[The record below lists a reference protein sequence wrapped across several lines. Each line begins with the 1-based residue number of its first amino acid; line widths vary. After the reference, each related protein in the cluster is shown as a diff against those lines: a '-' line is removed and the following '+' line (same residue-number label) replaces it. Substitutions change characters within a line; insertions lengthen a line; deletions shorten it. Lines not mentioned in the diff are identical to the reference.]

1 MNELQIIPPEKE
13 SGIVAFVNEQ
23 TGAVLDLTIKDAESM
38 AVGIDRGTKIKG
50 ALNKLEAMRKEM
62 VGPLNDQVKAINAK
76 FKFFSEPLENAKD
89 SLNKKLIVFQEAER
103 RKAELIRQEA
113 ERKAAEEQARIDA
126 EREAA
131 ERKMIEEQA
140 KLDAAKI
147 DEETRAA
154 AKKKLEEENAKK
166 QQELADLEA
175 GQQIA
180 AAMVAPVVE
189 KTTRTASGAKIT
201 FKQRWVW
208 DLEDIDAVPREFMCV
223 DEAAVKKAISM
234 GIRNIPGI
242 KIYQETNVSQ

>member
-1 MNELQIIPPEKE
+1 MNTDLIIPPEKE

-23 TGAVLDLTIKDAESM
+23 TAAVTDLVVKDAESL

-50 ALNKLEAMRKEM
+50 AINKLEEMRKSM

-76 FKFFSEPLENAKD
+76 FKFFSQPLEAAKE
-89 SLNKKLIVFQEAER
+89 SLNRKMIAFQEEER
-103 RKAELIRQEA
+103 RKAEKIRLEA

-154 AKKKLEEENAKK
+154 AKRKLEEENARK

-175 GQQIA
+175 GQRIA
-180 AAMVAPVVE
+180 AAMVTPVVE
-189 KTTRTASGAKIT
+189 KTQRTSSGAKVT

-208 DLEDIDAVPREFMCV
+208 GLEDIDAVPREFMCV

-242 KIYQETNVSQ
+242 KIYQETNVSS